1 MEMIKKIA
9 AAGLVLSFA
18 STTVFAQSLD
28 DAKKAID
35 AEQYQKAKSMLKN
48 LTITQADKDENFFYL
63 GWVYLKE
70 DYTDS
75 AKAQFTKGISVNPK
89 SALNY
94 VGLGAVAHVEKDN
107 ASATS
112 DFNTAVQLAGKKNG
126 TPFEYIGEAY
136 LLPVSGMATGK
147 NGATVS
153 PADANAAIAIL
164 NQGKA
169 ADPRNIGLL
178 IALGDAYRSQLQ
190 SNDAF
195 NAYSTALTID
205 PNSPAANVAEGV
217 LWEYAD
223 NIDGAIEQFKK
234 ALAANPNYGPAYREW
249 AETDLRAAK
258 NDPSQ
263 YDAKVKEAADNYKKF
278 ISLTD
283 YSPETQMR
291 YADFLIRAKDF
302 VTLQK
307 VATDLSASKGTNL
320 RVYRYLGYAAF
331 ENKDYQTAVTSLTK
345 WTTEADPKRL
355 IPTDF
360 LYLGRAQI
368 ELKNDSLGV
377 ISLRKALALDTT
389 QVDAYGLI
397 ADALYKAKKFQEA
410 GDAYHIYAAG
420 SKQAKLLDHYHEG
433 YAYYQAY
440 LAQYRIWQAQ
450 QGQKTPSTTAIVP
463 KPDSTLL
470 TKADSAMSYVEHKL
484 SKPNIGILYV
494 HAQIKDF
501 EDSGDRNNIK
511 GYAKPL
517 YEQLVTLITALPSP
531 TADQNSQLLDAY
543 VYLGNYAEFKDKD
556 HAKALDYFNK
566 AKAIDPTDAR
576 VTYYFQTAGKPSK

>member
-1 MEMIKKIA
+1 MKMINKIA
-9 AAGLVLSFA
+9 AAGLGLLLTGTS
-18 STTVFAQSLD
+18 VFAQSLD

-48 LTITQADKDENFFYL
+48 LTVTESTKDENFFYL
-63 GWVYLKE
+63 GWVYLKQ
-70 DYTDS
+70 DYADS
-75 AKAQFTKGISVNPK
+75 AKTVFTKGVAVNPK

-94 VGLGAVAHVEKDN
+94 VGLGAVAHIEKDN
-107 ASATS
+107 STATT
-112 DFNTAVQLAGKKNG
+112 DFNTAISLAGKKNG
-126 TPFEYIGEAY
+126 TPFQYIGLSY
-136 LLPVSGMATGK
+136 LLPVSGAAVGP
-147 NGATVS
+147 NGSAVS
-153 PADANAAIAIL
+153 PADANAAIAVL
-164 NQGKA
+164 TQGQTAEPK
-169 ADPRNIGLL
+169 NIGVLV
-178 IALGDAYRSQLQ
+178 ALGDANRSQLK
-190 SNDAF
+190 SNEAY
-195 NAYSTALTID
+195 NAYSSALAID

-223 NIDGAIEQFKK
+223 NIDDAVKQFQK

-291 YADFLIRAKDF
+291 YADFLIRTKDY

-307 VATDLSASKGTNL
+307 VAGDLSNSKANL
-320 RVYRYLGYAAF
+320 RVYRYLGFAAF
-331 ENKDYQTAVTSLTK
+331 ENKDYITAETSLTK
-345 WTTEADPKRL
+345 WTSEADPKRL
-355 IPTDF
+355 IPTDY

-368 ELKNDSLGV
+368 ENKKDSLGV
-377 ISLRKALALDTT
+377 INLRKALALDTT

-397 ADALYKAKKFQEA
+397 ADALYKAKKYKEA
-410 GDAYHIYAAG
+410 GDAYHIFANG
-420 SKQAKLLDHYHEG
+420 SKLAKLLDHYHEG
-433 YAYYQAY
+433 YSYYQAY
-440 LAQYRIWQAQ
+440 LGEYKKANDD
-450 QGQKTPSTTAIVP
+450 KTKAF

-470 TKADSAMSYVEHKL
+470 TKADSAISYIEHKL
-484 SKPNIGILYV
+484 KNPNIGILYV

-511 GYAKPL
+511 GYAKPP
-517 YEQLVTLITALPSP
+517 YEQLVTLITALPTP
-531 TADQNSQLLDAY
+531 TADQKSQLLDAY

-566 AKAIDPTDAR
+566 AKEIDPTDAR
-576 VTYYFQTAGKPSK
+576 VTYYFQTSGKTK